1 MVGLRKTMR
10 GGVGFRL
17 TGFGSSAGY
26 TIQYRFNLRVYYPV
40 QIQSQGILS
49 STGLISGYTIQ
60 YRFKIKVK
68 IQFQVQTQVDNIP
81 YRFRL
86 RVKLNWT
93 SKN

>member
-26 TIQYRFNLRVYYPV
+26 TIQYRFNLRVNYPV

-49 STGLISGYTIQ
+49 STGS
-60 YRFKIKVK
+60 
-68 IQFQVQTQVDNIP
+68 
-81 YRFRL
+81 RL
-86 RVKLNWT
+86 R
-93 SKN
+93 